1 MTRRGPFVV
10 LEGADGTGTTTQMH
24 ALAAHFRALGR
35 VVHTTCEPSTG
46 SIGREIRA
54 RLAQGIDDDDGWR
67 ALALL
72 FAADRLDHVA
82 REVEP
87 ARAAGAIVISDR
99 YALSSLVYQSLHVDL
114 AWVRTLNAHAPAP
127 DVTLVVTLPLDDA
140 LARIAARKGT
150 EEVYDGRALQARIHE
165 AYAHLAPDVSGVV
178 VDGRGTVED
187 VTARL
192 VTALAARGVT

>member
-1 MTRRGPFVV
+1 VSARGPFVV

-24 ALAAHFRALGR
+24 ALAAHFRARGR
-35 VVHTTCEPSTG
+35 AVHTTCEPSTG
-46 SIGREIRA
+46 PIGREIRA
-54 RLAQGIDDDDGWR
+54 RLAAGVVDDDGWR

-82 REVEP
+82 REIEP
-87 ARAAGAIVISDR
+87 ARHAGAIVISDR

-114 AWVRTLNAHAPAP
+114 AWVRALNAHAPAP

-150 EEVYDGRALQARIHE
+150 EEIYDGRALQARIHE
-165 AYAHLAPDVSGVV
+165 SYARLARD
-178 VDGRGTVED
+178 VDGDLVDGKGSVDE

-192 VTALAARGVT
+192 LAALAARGVA